1 MANIIRN
8 VWNFNV
14 LQEFKII
21 DKLIPLSSYASFDT
35 EFPGTIYRPNIPKPF
50 ISSLSSSDNYILMK
64 ANVDILKL
72 IQVGLTLSFVPDP
85 HSGIV
90 TSFVWQFNINDFDV
104 DSDFQN
110 PDSIILLKEHGINF
124 ARNKSYG
131 ISSYLF
137 GNLLIRSGLL
147 CRARHLT
154 WVTFHGAYDFG
165 FLVKILTQR
174 PLPPNLVMFMGAV
187 REIFGGV
194 IFDLKHIMKFCKG
207 LYGGLSRVAEIL
219 NVERIAGQSHQA
231 GSDSLLTMHVFFKLR
246 EVHFNGQSDD
256 HLCLFKNILYGLQLP
271 VLHHPRPMLTVPI
284 SPQSSSVVIYNV

>member
-1 MANIIRN
+1 MATIIRN

-174 PLPPNLVMFMGAV
+174 PLPPNLVMF
-187 REIFGGV
+187 R
-194 IFDLKHIMKFCKG
+194 FCKG
-207 LYGGLSRVAEIL
+207 LYGGLSRVAEML

-246 EVHFNGQSDD
+246 EVHFNRQSDD

-271 VLHHPRPMLTVPI
+271 VLHQPRPMLTVGTVPI
-284 SPQSSSVVIYNV
+284 WPQSSSVVIYNV